1 MIIARTRFGG
11 GGESIVMISRTRP
24 VVGLGEALIIPIG
37 GVELVEMSLCCAV
50 SS

>member
-1 MIIARTRFGG
+1 MIIARAHFGG
-11 GGESIVMISRTRP
+11 GDESMVMISRTRP

>member
-11 GGESIVMISRTRP
+11 GGESIVTISRTRP

-37 GVELVEMSLCCAV
+37 DELVEMSLCCVV

>member
-11 GGESIVMISRTRP
+11 GGESMVMISRTRP
-24 VVGLGEALIIPIG
+24 GVGLGKALMIPIG
-37 GVELVEMSLCCAV
+37 GVELVKMSCCCAV

>member
-11 GGESIVMISRTRP
+11 GGESMVMISRTRP
-24 VVGLGEALIIPIG
+24 VVGLGEALITAIG
-37 GVELVEMSLCCAV
+37 VVELVKMSLCCAV

>member
-1 MIIARTRFGG
+1 VIIARTRFGG
-11 GGESIVMISRTRP
+11 GGESMVMISRTRP

-37 GVELVEMSLCCAV
+37 GVELVEMSLCFAV